1 MTNPLI
7 EDLSFPPISIC
18 LPTSG
23 YWYDDGVVDPIAD
36 PLDLEVKPIGILAEQ
51 NFRDPW
57 LLASGKA
64 IPRLIKEV
72 CPAIL
77 QPEELAEVDIEAI
90 LLATR
95 LASYGDM
102 MKLTHKCQYKNVD
115 AEGDGEGCDEENELD
130 LNIQEFITRYDQI
143 RNFEDYMVELAAVAH
158 KVYLRPTPYKQSLQV
173 LRQAVKAEQTFRLFD
188 DMTAEDFVMD
198 SDKIGNYTQLADLT
212 SDVTVSSIV
221 ESISYVTTV
230 KGEKV
235 YDKSTIREWLLA
247 MPTTETKLIVD
258 KINELALPLRQR
270 SEVKYNCHACGFEN
284 KFLLEL
290 DPQRLF
296 MQAEDS
302 EQQKKPSP
310 ESKGTV
316 KKKKRRL
323 VK

>member
-23 YWYDDGVVDPIAD
+23 HWYADGVVDPIAD
-36 PLDLEVKPIGILAEQ
+36 PLDLEIKPIGILAEQ
-51 NFRDPW
+51 NYRDPW

-64 IPRLIKEV
+64 IPRLIREV

-77 QPEELAEVDIEAI
+77 QPEELAEIDIEAI

-102 MKLTHKCQYKNVD
+102 LKLTHKCQYKNVD
-115 AEGDGEGCDEENELD
+115 SEGDGEICGEENDLD

-143 RNFEDYMVELAAVAH
+143 KNFEDYMVELKAVAH
-158 KVYLRPTPYKQSLQV
+158 KVYLRPTPYKQSIQV
-173 LRQAVKAEQTFRLFD
+173 LRQAVKAEQTFKLFED
-188 DMTAEDFVMD
+188 ISAEDFVMD
-198 SDKIGNYTQLADLT
+198 ADKIGSYTQLADLT
-212 SDVTVSSIV
+212 SDVTVNSLV
-221 ESISYVTTV
+221 ESIHYVTTV

-247 MPTTETKLIVD
+247 MPTTETKLIVN